1 MITGALD
8 KGASAGLPAKLVM
21 LGGAVLLLLA
31 GVVLFDRSRAAQLQA
46 ERRLAAAETQLTA
59 ARDRQQ
65 MAQRNRDLIQGAQ
78 QLQKQAQSTGYTPET
93 WGERQINMKMLNLS
107 RNQVNP
113 MLLSS
118 ARSKSQLLKLE
129 EFDLAVT
136 HADEGLFDVIL
147 ESRQPLLLTF
157 RGSLYF
163 RLSERSL

>member
-1 MITGALD
+1 MIAGALD
-8 KGASAGLPAKLVM
+8 KGASAGIPLKLVM

-31 GVVLFDRSRAAQLQA
+31 GVVFFDRTRAAQLQA
-46 ERRLAAAETQLTA
+46 ERQLSVAEAQLAAAH
-59 ARDRQQ
+59 DRQQ
-65 MAQRNRDLIQGAQ
+65 LAQRNRVLIQEAQ
-78 QLQKQAQSTGYTPET
+78 QLQKQAQITGYTAAT
-93 WGERQINMKMLNLS
+93 WGERQVNMKMLNLS

-118 ARSKSQLLKLE
+118 ARNKYQLLKLE

-136 HADEGLFDVIL
+136 HAEEGLFDVIL
-147 ESRQPLLLTF
+147 DSRQPLLLSF

>member
-8 KGASAGLPAKLVM
+8 KGASAGLPVKLVM

-31 GVVLFDRSRAAQLQA
+31 GVYLFDRTRAAQLHA
-46 ERRLAAAETQLTA
+46 ERQLSAAESQLSA
-59 ARDRQQ
+59 AHDRQQ
-65 MAQRNRDLIQGAQ
+65 LAQRNRALIVSAQ
-78 QLQKQAQSTGYTPET
+78 QLQKQAKSTGYVPET
-93 WGERQINMKMLNLS
+93 WGERQVNMKMLNLS

-147 ESRQPLLLTF
+147 DSRQPLLLTF